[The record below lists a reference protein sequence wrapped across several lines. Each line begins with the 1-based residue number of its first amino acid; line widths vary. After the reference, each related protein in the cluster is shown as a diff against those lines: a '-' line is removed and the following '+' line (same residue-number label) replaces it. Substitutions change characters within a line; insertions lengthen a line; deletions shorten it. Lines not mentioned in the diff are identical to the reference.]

1 MNDIAKNVIPFPS
14 SLRDIVAQFKAKAA
28 ALPLDQD
35 PIPLF
40 RRTVATIAQQW
51 SGEDSTE
58 EKQAARDVLNSF
70 TKARSIYPTGGGY
83 LTALLANE
91 HPEAPQWLGPPLS
104 PEEQA
109 KREARVQEAL
119 KQEAERAAPYSGPL
133 LQSAPASSFK
143 MKRIRW
149 AWPNRIAI
157 GELALIVGMP
167 DEGKGQILYYS
178 AATITRGGE
187 WPCGEGRAPAISAAA
202 LGRKIIAATPLTSDR
217 YSIRSSIWPPSLTSR
232 SWA

>member
-40 RRTVATIAQQW
+40 RRTVVAIAQQW

-58 EKQAARDVLNSF
+58 EKQAARDALNSF
-70 TKARSIYPTGGGY
+70 TSDRRIHPTGGGF
-83 LTALLANE
+83 LTMLLANE
-91 HPEAPQWLGPPLS
+91 HPKVPEWLGPPLS

-109 KREARVQEAL
+109 KREAAR

-167 DEGKGQILYYS
+167 DEGKGQILTTPAGKLMFQVCGAFAEFERSMIPQRVHAGLS
-178 AATITRGGE
+178 AL
-187 WPCGEGRAPAISAAA
+187 CC
-202 LGRKIIAATPLTSDR
+202 
-217 YSIRSSIWPPSLTSR
+217 
-232 SWA
+232 